1 MTYLHSRLLWSL
13 RPWLCEVVDVVVDG
27 AGPGVVVRPE
37 RRQHGKAL
45 LPGDP
50 TFSDVQHVLGES
62 VWISTGV
69 VQSER
74 DVAIRV
80 DLIRRKQLNN

>member
-1 MTYLHSRLLWSL
+1 MTYLHSRLLASL
-13 RPWLCEVVDVVVDG
+13 RPWLSEVVDVVIDG
-27 AGPGVVVRPE
+27 REPGVVVRPE

-45 LPGDP
+45 LPSDA
-50 TFSDVQHVLGES
+50 TFSEVQHVLRQS

-69 VQSER
+69 VQSEG

-80 DLIRRKQLNN
+80 DLIKRKQLNN